1 MISVNLQDIRTSVE
15 GDLAGLGLYLQ
26 QLIGEPL
33 LFFRQSYADELTIH
47 FGTPIERTSPKLEN
61 RIRGSYVLATR
72 GSLWTLISTAQ
83 GRLILSDL
91 PRQMSD
97 AGLSRLI
104 VTDLEHSPPVS
115 AGAKLAWALPY
126 PDDLS
131 GGIALALGFS
141 DQTRLV
147 IRPEPPFFEA
157 VVSSAEIGRDVA
169 DWELLTPIGR
179 YLTIGPG
186 RRWAYLPSKAE
197 KI

>member
-15 GDLAGLGLYLQ
+15 DDLAGLGLYLQ

-47 FGTPIERTSPKLEN
+47 FGTPIERTSPKLKK
-61 RIRGSYVLATR
+61 RPRGSYVLATR
-72 GSLWTLISTAQ
+72 GSLWTMIATAQ
-83 GRLILSDL
+83 GRLVLSDL

-97 AGLSRLI
+97 AGLSRLVSI
-104 VTDLEHSPPVS
+104 DLEQSPPVS

-126 PDDLS
+126 ADDLS

-141 DQTRLV
+141 DQARLI
-147 IRPEPPFFEA
+147 IRPEPPSGDAE
-157 VVSSAEIGRDVA
+157 VSSDEPEREVA

-179 YLTIGPG
+179 YLTVGPG
-186 RRWAYLPSKAE
+186 RKWAYLATTPGAR
-197 KI
+197 